1 MQDVNTVAVAIPIV
15 WQCIIGVGGGI
26 TAIAAAIT
34 VILKPWRAMK
44 AELNALKK
52 ELEDLKKQHAD
63 DQRSNDRRLAA
74 DLEVLDEV
82 KSIVSYMHYGVMVLL
97 DHAATG
103 NSVDRCKEARDKLE
117 KHSSGI

>member
-15 WQCIIGVGGGI
+15 WQWIIGVGGGI

-34 VILKPWRAMK
+34 VILKPWRKMK
-44 AELNALKK
+44 EEVQSLHK
-52 ELEDLKKQHAD
+52 EISDLKKQHEK
-63 DQRSNDRRLAA
+63 DQHSNDVRLAN
-74 DLEVLDEV
+74 DLELLNEV
-82 KSIVSYMHYGVMVLL
+82 NSTVKYMHYGMLVLL

-103 NSVDRCKEARDKLE
+103 NSVDRCKEAREKLE